1 LDADGKPTHKG
12 RVLTLLDSTRGHLT
26 FQSVSEGQ
34 NDESS
39 LSGFFRRWVLYG
51 NFFLMAE
58 LAIWC
63 YAGLQLLWA
72 AFLPAF

>member
-12 RVLTLLDSTRGHLT
+12 RVLTLRDSTRGHLT
-26 FQSVSEGQ
+26 FQSVSEGK
-34 NDESS
+34 NDESP
-39 LSGFFRRWVLYG
+39 LSGFFHRWVLYG
-51 NFFLMAE
+51 DCFLW
-58 LAIWC
+58 LNLPFGG